1 MELDEIS
8 PPVKD
13 DRNQLEDR
21 DSTCGLFCG
30 SSNAV
35 PVGIDEAEW
44 DTVDGPVVHRVKK
57 TIYWVSVMD
66 GLQRV
71 LIFADDENLS
81 CLARKVLETGL
92 ESSSFSCN
100 HETNTL
106 AFKKWKRSL
115 LELLK
120 VRIKYVLLCRKFI
133 AVALMISVL
142 WLWSCYYGD
151 FHVTGWCRFVTGQQQ
166 TWWSCIHNLV
176 QVMFLLGVFI
186 FNFSLSSFAICLH
199 LHHPQPSLFIFCLF

>member
-44 DTVDGPVVHRVKK
+44 DTVDGPLVHRVKK

-92 ESSSFSCN
+92 ESSSFSRN

-106 AFKKWKRSL
+106 ENSH
-115 LELLK
+115 
-120 VRIKYVLLCRKFI
+120 ICT
-133 AVALMISVL
+133 AVE
-142 WLWSCYYGD
+142 
-151 FHVTGWCRFVTGQQQ
+151 R
-166 TWWSCIHNLV
+166 
-176 QVMFLLGVFI
+176 
-186 FNFSLSSFAICLH
+186 
-199 LHHPQPSLFIFCLF
+199 